1 MWGIPVD
8 TEALIVAIA
17 VGIYFIS
24 GCSRWKP
31 GNLALALTHF
41 TIVYLLWVVSAFIY
55 DADIEYK
62 MSTFDVNGD
71 GEFSDEEVS
80 SEEYDEYYSI
90 AVNDAG
96 RNLAPIFGFICASL
110 WSPIFFLTL
119 SWLEQIKHK
128 KPAG

>member
-17 VGIYFIS
+17 VGVFFIS
-24 GCSRWKP
+24 RYSGWKP

-55 DADIEYK
+55 DAYIDYK
-62 MSTFDVNGD
+62 VATFDVDGD
-71 GEFSDEEVS
+71 GMFSNDEVLP
-80 SEEYDEYYSI
+80 EEYYKYHNIQIS
-90 AVNDAG
+90 DAL
-96 RNLAPIFGFICASL
+96 RNLAPIFGFVCAL
-110 WSPIFFLTL
+110 FWSSIFFLVL